1 MKSIQKMEKPSK
13 KKQRTNPKSSK
24 SKGFRLL
31 AEDEPRKV
39 RRGEDMYGYGEQ
51 KERIGIAITKTA
63 KEILARAAEK
73 AELPR
78 SEFLERLL
86 RSDFLE
92 EWLRNENKVA
102 QTLNTRDRNQGQ

>member
-1 MKSIQKMEKPSK
+1 MKNQSK
-13 KKQRTNPKSSK
+13 VRKRTNPKSPK

-31 AEDEPRKV
+31 DVNEPRKV
-39 RRGEDMYGYGEQ
+39 SRGEDMYGYGEQ

-63 KEILARAAEK
+63 KEILSRAAEK

-92 EWLRNENKVA
+92 KWLRNEGA
-102 QTLNTRDRNQGQ
+102 QMLNRNNPDH